1 MIFKRLSLKKI
12 KQVLFRKVRGR
23 LKNIFLKIVETD
35 LSESQS

>member
-12 KQVLFRKVRGR
+12 KQVLFRKVRAR

-35 LSESQS
+35 LSERQS